1 MQLIVE
7 EIAGVKIAVV
17 PGDYLDSSNTQEFRR
32 EVQPVLEAGGGVV
45 FDLSLL
51 KFVDSSGIG
60 VLLNCRKQVNTSGR
74 DLKLCGV
81 SKQVRVLFELVRLH
95 HIFEIFNTKEEAIR
109 AFADAEARVREDLP
123 LQEK

>member
-7 EIAGVKIAVV
+7 EKAGVKVV
-17 PGDYLDSSNTQEFRR
+17 VVSGDYLDSSNAQEFRH
-32 EVQPVLEAGGGVV
+32 EVQPVLEAGGNVI
-45 FDLSLL
+45 FDLSRL

-60 VLLNCRKQVNTSGR
+60 VLLSCRKQVNTSGR

-109 AFADAEARVREDLP
+109 AFAGAEARVWEDLP
-123 LQEK
+123 FQEK